1 MRQSLADPA
10 AYGPNTGA
18 LAGRHLQDS
27 RWGASDVHR
36 HGQSSAESEPR
47 NEHVNMLVIWHAA
60 MSSYML
66 HGTETWPVKKNNQ

>member
-18 LAGRHLQDS
+18 LTGRHLQDS

-47 NEHVNMLVIWHAA
+47 NEHVNIM
-60 MSSYML
+60 
-66 HGTETWPVKKNNQ
+66 